1 MPVRNKNIF
10 LGLIYSFYNEIFF
23 WGHILAS
30 ILVVLFCFWYIKK
43 FRINSEKAFLLAFSI
58 VPFAASAIL
67 ITGRFDSVGGFNWVR
82 AVVFIPIAIYL
93 LCSAVD
99 MPFTRTLDF
108 LAPCAALHH
117 GIAHIF
123 CIFAGCCHGYPS
135 TFGIWNKDKQ
145 DYLFPV
151 QLFESA
157 TSLLIFWFMVW
168 YAKRKKYDV
177 HGISYGQYLF
187 LFGLTRTFWEFFRDN
202 TPERWQISTFQ
213 YYSFAAFVLGSIWLI
228 ITFYLRKHPEFVK
241 KHELFFKEDVGEL
254 TRIKMFLRKRKRN
267 R

>member
-1 MPVRNKNIF
+1 MLSKLLNFFSEINV
-10 LGLIYSFYNEIFF
+10 YS
-23 WGHILAS
+23 WGHVLAS
-30 ILVVLFCFWYIKK
+30 ALVILFCFLYIKK

-58 VPFAASAIL
+58 VPFAISLIL
-67 ITGRFDSVGGFNWVR
+67 IAGKFDNNGIFNWVR
-82 AVVFIPIAIYL
+82 AVVFIPIVIYL
-93 LCSAVD
+93 LCSAID

-123 CIFAGCCHGYPS
+123 CIFPGCCHGYPCS
-135 TFGIWNKDKQ
+135 FGIWNKDVQ

-157 TSLLIFWFMVW
+157 TSLLVFCFMVW
-168 YAKRKKYDV
+168 YAKRKNYKV

-202 TPERWQISTFQ
+202 TEVRWQISIFQ
-213 YYSFAAFVLGSIWLI
+213 YYSFAAFLLGIIWLGI
-228 ITFYLRKHPEFVK
+228 AFYLRKHPEFVE
-241 KHELFFKEDVGEL
+241 KHELLFREDVGEL
-254 TRIKMFLRKRKRN
+254 TRIKMFLRKR
-267 R
+267 

>member
-1 MPVRNKNIF
+1 MFPKSISI
-10 LGLIYSFYNEIFF
+10 LGFEIFQL
-23 WGHILAS
+23 GHALAS
-30 ILVVLFCFWYIKK
+30 IAVVLFCIWYIKK
-43 FRINSEKAFLLAFSI
+43 FRIDSEKAFLLAFSI
-58 VPFAASAIL
+58 VPFAISL
-67 ITGRFDSVGGFNWVR
+67 IFISENFDNTEGFNWVR
-82 AVVFIPIAIYL
+82 TVVFIPIVIYL
-93 LCSAVD
+93 LCLSID

-123 CIFAGCCHGYPS
+123 CIFPGCCYGYPCS
-135 TFGIWNKDKQ
+135 FGIWNKDVQ
-145 DYLFPV
+145 DYVFPV

-168 YAKRKKYDV
+168 YAKKKKYDV

-202 TPERWQISTFQ
+202 TEVRWQISTFQ
-213 YYSFAAFVLGSIWLI
+213 YYSFAAFLLGIIWLS
-228 ITFYLRKHPEFVK
+228 TAFYLKKHPEFVE
-241 KHELFFKEDVGEL
+241 KHNLLLREDVGEL

-267 R
+267 G

>member
-1 MPVRNKNIF
+1 MFHR
-10 LGLIYSFYNEIFF
+10 LINFF
-23 WGHILAS
+23 IYETFIVGHGLAS
-30 ILVVLFCFWYIKK
+30 ISIILFCLWYIKK
-43 FRINSEKAFLLAFSI
+43 FRIDLEKAFLLAFSI
-58 VPFAASAIL
+58 VPFAVSAIF
-67 ITGRFDSVGGFNWVR
+67 ITGNLDSVGGFNWVR
-82 AVVFIPIAIYL
+82 AVIFIPIVIYL
-93 LCSAVD
+93 LCLAID
-99 MPFTRTLDF
+99 MPFTKTMDF

-123 CIFAGCCHGYPS
+123 CIFPGCCFGYPCS
-135 TFGIWNKDKQ
+135 FGIWNKDAQ

-157 TSLLIFWFMVW
+157 TSLLVFWYMVW
-168 YAKRKKYDV
+168 YAKKKNYKL
-177 HGISYGQYLF
+177 HGISYAQYLF

-202 TPERWQISTFQ
+202 TPQRWQISTFQ
-213 YYSFAAFVLGSIWLI
+213 YYSFAAFVLGTIWLI